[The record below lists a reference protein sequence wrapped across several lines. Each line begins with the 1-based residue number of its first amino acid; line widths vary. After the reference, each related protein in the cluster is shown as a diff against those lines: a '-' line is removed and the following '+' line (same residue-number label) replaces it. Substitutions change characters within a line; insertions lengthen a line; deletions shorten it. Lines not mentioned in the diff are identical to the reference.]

1 MKTFVV
7 LALAVAVNAVDLE
20 AETNTEVT
28 AELQAMANASMI
40 NDYILAQV
48 ERMNTEE
55 TNLA

>member
-48 ERMNTEE
+48 DRMNQEE

>member
-28 AELQAMANASMI
+28 AEL
-40 NDYILAQV
+40 
-48 ERMNTEE
+48 
-55 TNLA
+55 